1 MASTTF
7 ELVIKPRKGWQPVD
21 LKEIWL
27 YRELLGFLVWRDI
40 KVRYK
45 QTALGGLWA
54 ILQPLIAML
63 IFGALFGRVT
73 GLKGDG
79 SPYPLFV
86 FAGLVPWT
94 FFANAVGLSSNSL
107 VGSEQM
113 IRKIYFPRILVP
125 FGSILALGLDLII
138 SLLIMAV
145 LMAYYRWTVTL
156 AILWIPILLVATL
169 LTTSG
174 IGLILSALNVQYR
187 DVKYVVPFATQMVFF
202 LTPVLYPVSHAPAKL
217 KVLLMLN
224 PMSGIVEGFRHALL
238 GSPIS
243 WELVSVSSAVCLFL
257 FVGGM
262 LIFRRME
269 RTFADLI

>member
-1 MASTTF
+1 VASF

-21 LKEIWL
+21 WRELWI

-45 QTALGGLWA
+45 QTALGGMWA
-54 ILQPLIAML
+54 ILQPLIAMI

-73 GLKGDG
+73 GMKGDG

-94 FFANAVGLSSNSL
+94 FFANAVSLASNSL

-125 FGSILALGLDLII
+125 LGMIFGLGLDMLI
-138 SLLIMAV
+138 SLGFMGV
-145 LMAYYRWTVTL
+145 LMAWYRWPASL
-156 AILWIPILLVATL
+156 ALVWLPFLLF
-169 LTTSG
+169 G
-174 IGLILSALNVQYR
+174 IFLAAGGLGLFLSALNVQYR
-187 DVKYVVPFATQMVFF
+187 DVKHVVPFVIQMAFF
-202 LTPVLYPVSHAPAKL
+202 LTPVLYPASNAPGKI
-217 KVLLMLN
+217 KVLLVLN
-224 PMSGIVEGFRHALL
+224 PMSGMVEGFRHALL

-243 WELVSVSSAVCLFL
+243 GTLVWTSAGMCLLL
-257 FVGGM
+257 FVAG
-262 LIFRRME
+262 LYFFRRME
-269 RTFADLI
+269 RTFADVI